1 MKRFKRI
8 VSDWN
13 GVYLVSIVFVMVLIL
28 GAWRERPS
36 QDLRVPQCY
45 IIKSLET
52 WTERVRSED
61 GYFTQKYVHMH
72 SVALQKLGLTFNI
85 RQSTPEWPEALL
97 CFYFPR
103 DSS

>member
-1 MKRFKRI
+1 MMVNMKRFVGLGI
-8 VSDWN
+8 VLAVVS
-13 GVYLVSIVFVMVLIL
+13 GVWVTQSLQ
-28 GAWRERPS
+28 S

-52 WTERVRSED
+52 WTERVKSED

>member
-1 MKRFKRI
+1 MISLKKSI
-8 VSDWN
+8 
-13 GVYLVSIVFVMVLIL
+13 GLVITMAVIL
-28 GAWRERPS
+28 GVVVAKGLSS
-36 QDLRVPQCY
+36 QDLRIPQCY

-52 WTERVRSED
+52 WTERVKSED

>member
-1 MKRFKRI
+1 MRKSSIIGFLCYVVVLTMI
-8 VSDWN
+8 
-13 GVYLVSIVFVMVLIL
+13 LV
-28 GAWRERPS
+28 GWAHPPS
-36 QDLRVPQCY
+36 QGLRIPQCY
-45 IIKSLET
+45 IIKSIET
-52 WTERVRSED
+52 WTEKVKNKD
-61 GYFTQKYVHMH
+61 GLFTQKYVHMH

>member
-1 MKRFKRI
+1 MIDIKKFVGLGIVLAVVSGVWVTQSLQSQTIRI
-8 VSDWN
+8 
-13 GVYLVSIVFVMVLIL
+13 
-28 GAWRERPS
+28 
-36 QDLRVPQCY
+36 PQCY

-72 SVALQKLGLTFNI
+72 SVAFQNLGLVFNI
-85 RQSTPEWPEALL
+85 RQSTPVWHEALL